1 MLYKKKNKKKSMSN
15 PIQLPEDENN
25 ELNYLSNESEESNL
39 LEEQENVIE
48 PSSEEV
54 CKRNFII

>member
-1 MLYKKKNKKKSMSN
+1 MSN

-25 ELNYLSNESEESNL
+25 ELNDLSNESEESNL

-54 CKRNFII
+54 CNRNFII

>member
-1 MLYKKKNKKKSMSN
+1 MLYKKKQKKSMSN

>member
-1 MLYKKKNKKKSMSN
+1 MSN

-25 ELNYLSNESEESNL
+25 ELNDLSNESEESNL

-54 CKRNFII
+54 SKKNFII

>member
-1 MLYKKKNKKKSMSN
+1 MLYKNKTKKNMSN

-25 ELNYLSNESEESNL
+25 ELNDLSNESEESNL

>member
-1 MLYKKKNKKKSMSN
+1 MSN

-25 ELNYLSNESEESNL
+25 ELNDLSNESEESNL